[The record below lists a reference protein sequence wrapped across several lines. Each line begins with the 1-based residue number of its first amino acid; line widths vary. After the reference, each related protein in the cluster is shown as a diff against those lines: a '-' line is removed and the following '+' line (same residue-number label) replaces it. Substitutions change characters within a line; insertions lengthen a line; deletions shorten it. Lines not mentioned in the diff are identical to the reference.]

1 MRSGFKMK
9 GYSYAGKSPVPQ
21 KYDMEKNQTADNSGP
36 VKPVN
41 QTVAS
46 NTRVDKQEELVND
59 LEDKIQFIKTDVEN
73 KKVSKKEA
81 KKTIAGYRAKIAN
94 LNSQANAQSN
104 KKRSDAERALEA
116 KEDAMGL

>member
-1 MRSGFKMK
+1 MK

>member
-9 GYSYAGKSPVPQ
+9 GYSYAGESPVPQ

-46 NTRVDKQEELVND
+46 NTRINKQDELVND
-59 LEDKIQFIKTDVEN
+59 LEDKIEFIQSDVEA
-73 KKVSKKEA
+73 KKISKEKA

-94 LNSQANAQSN
+94 LNSQKISISN

-116 KEDAMGL
+116 KEDAEAK